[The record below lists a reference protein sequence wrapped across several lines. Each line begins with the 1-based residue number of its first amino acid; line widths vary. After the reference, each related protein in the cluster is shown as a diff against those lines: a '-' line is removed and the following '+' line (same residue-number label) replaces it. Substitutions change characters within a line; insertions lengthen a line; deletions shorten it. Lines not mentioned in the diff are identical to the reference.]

1 MAREHDVVFIGAGHN
16 GLTAAA
22 YLAKA
27 GVDVC
32 LLEKAGFPGGAVNTQ
47 ELTLPG
53 FKHDGGGMAHL
64 FIQANPLITSDELGL
79 QSKFGLKYIYPE
91 AAFATVYPDET
102 ALFVYKDIDR
112 TCESIAQF
120 SPHDADA
127 YRRFYEMTK
136 PLVEMLASGLFTAPP
151 PFGAL
156 MAQLDQSPVGQELI
170 RSMMMSAW
178 DMVNQW
184 FEHDKTKIHLT
195 KYVTEPLVGAEEKGS
210 GVYLFLMVPLSHMY
224 PAGLPEGGSGKL
236 TEALA
241 RCVEAYGGTIR
252 LNAEVTKIDVRD
264 GRAVGVLLASGE
276 EILARRAVVSN
287 VDPRVMFA
295 DWISPEVTDSEFRR
309 KVAAI
314 QDPSFVGINQHLA
327 LNEPP
332 RYKAGP
338 EIDKAYCI
346 EPVPWLEEYRRIY
359 DDLRYGIPPKT
370 KAPLV
375 VCPTLHDP
383 TRAPDGKHIVY
394 LWHYEPWALKD
405 GGPERWDTIKETVA
419 DEVLAALRQY
429 APNMGPENIL
439 ARTIH
444 SPLDYHR
451 MNVNLYHG
459 AALGPGATMYQF
471 FSYRPIPELGR
482 YKTPIEGLYLVG
494 HSTHPGGGITGGGRA
509 MVQVLMTDLGIDF
522 DEVVS
527 GKILAHA

>member
-16 GLTAAA
+16 GLTAAG

-27 GVDVC
+27 GLDVC
-32 LLEKAGFPGGAVNTQ
+32 LVEKAAFMGGAVNTQ

-53 FKHDGGGMAHL
+53 FKHDGGGMAHI
-64 FIQANPLITSDELGL
+64 FIQANPLITSDELEL
-79 QSKFGLKYIYPE
+79 KSRFGLKYIYPE
-91 AAFATVYPDET
+91 AAFATVYPDDT
-102 ALFVYKDIDR
+102 ALFVYKDLDR

-120 SPHDADA
+120 SAHDAEA
-127 YRRFYEMTK
+127 YRKFYELTK
-136 PLVEMLASGLFTAPP
+136 PLVEILASGLFTAPP

-195 KYVTEPLVGAEEKGS
+195 KYVTEPLIGAEEKGS
-210 GVYLFLMVPLSHMY
+210 GVYLFLMVPLTHMY
-224 PAGLPEGGSGKL
+224 PTGLPEGGSGML
-236 TEALA
+236 SEALGRA
-241 RCVEAYGGTIR
+241 VTAHGGTIL
-252 LNAEVTKIDVRD
+252 LNSEVVKIDVRG
-264 GRAVGVLLASGE
+264 GRAAGVLLRSGE
-276 EILARRAVVSN
+276 EILAKKAVVSG
-287 VDPRVMFA
+287 VDPRVVFTEWLA
-295 DWISPEVTDSEFRR
+295 DGTSTDFRR
-309 KVAAI
+309 RVDNI

-332 RYKAGP
+332 RYKAGL
-338 EIDKAYCI
+338 EIDKAYCV
-346 EPVPWLEEYRRIY
+346 EPVPWLEDYRRIY
-359 DDLRYGIPPKT
+359 DDLRYGIPPKA

-375 VCPTLHDP
+375 VCQTLHDP
-383 TRAPDGKHIVY
+383 TRAPTGKHTVY
-394 LWHYEPWALKD
+394 LWHYEPWALRD
-405 GGPERWDTIKETVA
+405 GGPEQWDQIKTQVA
-419 DEVLAALRQY
+419 DEVLDALRAY
-429 APNMGPENIL
+429 APNMTPENIL

-459 AALGPGATMYQF
+459 AALGPGAFMYQY

-494 HSTHPGGGITGGGRA
+494 HATHPGGGITGGGRA
-509 MVQVLMTDLGIDF
+509 MVQALMEDLGIDF
-522 DEVVS
+522 DAVVS
-527 GKILAHA
+527 GKVLAHA